1 MTTQTALPGF
11 ARTLLASSLLLAFAP
26 AWSQQ
31 AADNPPA
38 AASEVPASAAVPAA
52 ASAAPG
58 TDPATASVIV
68 LGSRGAARTALDAAA
83 PVGLISAKD
92 MQMAGPLELGK
103 LLQTLDPSF
112 NFSSTFI
119 SDGTD
124 IIRPATLR
132 SLGPDQL
139 LVLVNGKR
147 RHQQAL
153 VNVQQTIGR
162 GSAGTDINAIPM
174 SAIQRI
180 EVLRDGAAAQ
190 YGSDAIA
197 GVINIVLKQQTDSTQ
212 LSGSIGGTSEGG
224 GALRSASA
232 NTGWAIGDGGY
243 VNLTV
248 EGRRRGE
255 TNRAGLDTLRVNP
268 PRVTQRI
275 GDSLA
280 KDKYFWWNAALPAAG
295 GEFYSFGGVSHRS
308 GDSAGFF
315 RTAGDG
321 RNVPSVY
328 PNGFLPNIRTT
339 VKDDSF
345 AVGYRRDLAD
355 GWKADLSVNHG
366 RSELDFHEKE
376 TINISYWYEPKPGG
390 GIYAESP
397 LEADTG
403 ALKFRQTTVNAD
415 LRGPIEIGGR
425 EISFATGFEY
435 RRDGYAI
442 DAGDPVSYQYGRTNN
457 PAIVI
462 RDQLGGIAASGTQ
475 GFPGYTPATAVD
487 DSRHNIALYLDAE
500 HKLTRELLLGA
511 AVRWEK
517 YSDFG
522 STTTGKLSLR
532 YDPSKTVGLRSTVS
546 TGFRAPGVQ
555 QKFYSSVSTNLNAAG
570 VLTETL
576 TAREGSAV
584 TRAFGIPNLKQETS
598 KNASIGLV
606 LRPMSNFSLTA
617 DLWGIDIDNRIV
629 FSSNIAPESGP
640 CATAAACP
648 IRAIL
653 DPLKVGQAQ
662 FFTNAIDTQTRGL
675 DIVAEH
681 TTRWSGSTLVLSGQF
696 DFNRTKVVGRHS
708 DSPVLTG
715 TQLFDDAQ
723 VTLIE
728 RGQPRQHHVLS
739 ADYTRGAWNGNV
751 RANYYGEVQ
760 GQGFTAP
767 FVQTWDAKW
776 IADATLRY
784 NFSKAT
790 SVTLGANNLFNTFP
804 TKWDPVRAAP
814 FPQLGFTYCWE
825 TCPFGINGRS
835 WYARVDVAL

>member
-1 MTTQTALPGF
+1 MTTHTALPVF
-11 ARTLLASSLLLAFAP
+11 ARTLLAASLLLAFAP
-26 AWSQQ
+26 AWAQDSTDAAP
-31 AADNPPA
+31 AADPGA
-38 AASEVPASAAVPAA
+38 A
-52 ASAAPG
+52 
-58 TDPATASVIV
+58 PATASVVV

-83 PVGLISAKD
+83 PVGLISGKD

-197 GVINIVLKQQTDSTQ
+197 GVINIVLKQTTDSTQ
-212 LSGSIGGTSEGG
+212 LSGTVGGTSEGG

-255 TNRAGLDTLRVNP
+255 TNRAGLDTLRVDP

-280 KDKYFWWNAALPAAG
+280 KDKYFWWNAAVPAGG
-295 GEFYSFGGVSHRS
+295 GEFYTFGGVSHRS

-315 RTAGDG
+315 RTFDDG

-339 VKDDSF
+339 VKDGSL
-345 AVGYRRDLAD
+345 AVGYRRDLAA
-355 GWKADLSVNHG
+355 GWKADFSVNHG

-390 GIYAESP
+390 GIYAASP

-403 ALKFRQTTVNAD
+403 VLKFNQTTVNAD
-415 LRGPIEIGGR
+415 LRGPLQIGGR
-425 EISFATGFEY
+425 ELSFATGFEY

-442 DAGDPVSYQYGRTNN
+442 EAGDPVSYQYGRSNN

-462 RDQLGGIAASGTQ
+462 RDQNGGIAASGTQ

-487 DSRHNIALYLDAE
+487 DSRHNIALYADLE
-500 HKLTRELLLGA
+500 HKLTNQLLLGA

-532 YDPSKTVGLRSTVS
+532 YDPSKTVGLRSTLS

-555 QKFYSSVSTNLNAAG
+555 QKFYSSVSTNLNGAG

-598 KNASIGLV
+598 KNASVGIV
-606 LRPMSNFSLTA
+606 LRPTSSFSLTA
-617 DLWGIDIDNRIV
+617 DLWGIDIDDRIV

-640 CATAAACP
+640 CPTLAACP

-662 FFTNAIDTQTRGL
+662 FFTNAIDTETRGL

-681 TTRWSGSTLVLSGQF
+681 TSRWPGATLVLSGQL
-696 DFNRTKVVGRHS
+696 DFNRTKVAGRHS
-708 DSPVLTG
+708 DSPVLNG
-715 TQLFDDAQ
+715 AQLFDDAQ

-739 ADYTRGAWNGNV
+739 ADYTRGAWNGNL

-776 IADATLRY
+776 IVDATLRY
-784 NFSKAT
+784 NLSKTT
-790 SVTLGANNLFNTFP
+790 SLTVGSNNIFNTFP

-814 FPQLGFTYCWE
+814 FPQMGFTYCWE

-835 WYARVDVAL
+835 WYARVDVTL

>member
-1 MTTQTALPGF
+1 MTTPTALPGF
-11 ARTLLASSLLLAFAP
+11 TRTLLAASLLLAFAP

-31 AADNPPA
+31 AAD
-38 AASEVPASAAVPAA
+38 VPADTSAAAVPAA
-52 ASAAPG
+52 TPAADG
-58 TDPATASVIV
+58 TPATASVIV

-197 GVINIVLKQQTDSTQ
+197 GVINIVLKQTTDSTQ
-212 LSGSIGGTSEGG
+212 LSGSVGGTSEGG

-248 EGRRRGE
+248 EGRHRGE
-255 TNRAGLDTLRVNP
+255 TNRAGLDTLRVDP

-295 GEFYSFGGVSHRS
+295 GEFYSFGGVSHRT

-339 VKDDSF
+339 VKDGSF

-355 GWKADLSVNHG
+355 GWKADLSLNHG

-403 ALKFRQTTVNAD
+403 ALKFKQTTVNAD
-415 LRGPIEIGGR
+415 LRGPLQIGGR

-435 RRDGYAI
+435 RRDGYGI

-457 PAIVI
+457 PAIAI
-462 RDQLGGIAASGTQ
+462 RDQLGGVAASGTQ

-576 TAREGSAV
+576 TAREGSTV

-598 KNASIGLV
+598 KNASVGLV
-606 LRPMSNFSLTA
+606 LRPMPNFSLTA
-617 DLWGIDIDNRIV
+617 DLWGIDIKDRIV
-629 FSSNIAPESGP
+629 FSSNIAPESGA
-640 CATAAACP
+640 CASAAACP

-662 FFTNAIDTQTRGL
+662 FFTNAIDTRTRGL

-681 TTRWSGSTLVLSGQF
+681 TTRWTGSTLVLSGQF
-696 DFNRTKVVGRHS
+696 DFNRTKVAGRHS
-708 DSPVLTG
+708 DSPVLSG

-776 IADATLRY
+776 ILDATLRY
-784 NFSKAT
+784 NVSKAT

-835 WYARVDVAL
+835 WYARIDVTL

>member
-1 MTTQTALPGF
+1 MLDHHALPALRRTVLATALF
-11 ARTLLASSLLLAFAP
+11 LAFGTA
-26 AWSQQ
+26 Q
-31 AADNPPA
+31 AQETPPDTSGTTPA
-38 AASEVPASAAVPAA
+38 ANARQDDGGAM
-52 ASAAPG
+52 
-58 TDPATASVIV
+58 ASVIV
-68 LGSRGAARTALDAAA
+68 LGSRSAARTALDAAA

-92 MQMAGPLELGK
+92 MQMAGPQELGK

-112 NFSSTFI
+112 NFSTTFI

-174 SAIQRI
+174 AAIQRI

-197 GVINIVLKQQTDSTQ
+197 GVINIVLKQQTTDTQ
-212 LSGSIGGTSEGG
+212 LSGSVGGTTEGG
-224 GALRSASA
+224 GRLVSGSA
-232 NTGWAIGDGGY
+232 NTGWALGDGGF

-255 TNRAGLDTLRVNP
+255 TNRAGVDTLRVDP

-280 KDKYFWWNAALPAAG
+280 KDKYFWWNAAVPAAG
-295 GEFYSFGGVSHRS
+295 GEFYTFGGVSHRT
-308 GDSAGFF
+308 GDAAGFF
-315 RTAGDG
+315 RPTEDG
-321 RNVPSVY
+321 RNVPAVY
-328 PNGFLPNIRTT
+328 PQGFLPAIRTT
-339 VKDDSF
+339 VKDGS
-345 AVGYRRDLAD
+345 AAIGYRRDLA
-355 GWKADLSVNHG
+355 GEWKADLSVNHG
-366 RSELDFHEKE
+366 RSELGFREAN
-376 TINISYWYEPKPGG
+376 TINVSYWYEPKPGG

-397 LEADTG
+397 FEADTG
-403 ALKFRQTTVNAD
+403 ALKARQTTFNAD
-415 LRGPIEIGGR
+415 LRGPVDLLGR
-425 EISFATGFEY
+425 RLSFATGFEY

-457 PAIVI
+457 PAIAI
-462 RDQLGGIAASGTQ
+462 RDQTGGVAASGTQ
-475 GFPGYTPATAVD
+475 GFPGWTPATAVD
-487 DSRHNIALYLDAE
+487 EARHNIALYADVE
-500 HKLTRELLLGA
+500 HNLTRELLLGA

-522 STTTGKLSLR
+522 STTTGKLSMR
-532 YDPSKTVGLRSTVS
+532 YDPSRLVGLRGTVS

-584 TRAFGIPNLKQETS
+584 TRAFGIPNLKEEKS
-598 KNASIGLV
+598 KNASVGIV
-606 LRPMSNFSLTA
+606 LRPAQNFSLTA
-617 DLWGIDIDNRIV
+617 DVWGIDIDDRIV
-629 FSSNIAPESGP
+629 FSSNIAPESGA
-640 CATAAACP
+640 CATPAACP

-662 FFTNAIDTQTRGL
+662 FFTNAIDTRTRGL

-681 TTRWSGSTLVLSGQF
+681 TTRWTGSTLVLSGQF
-696 DFNRTKVVGRHS
+696 DFNRTEVKGRHS
-708 DSPVLTG
+708 LSPVLTG
-715 TQLFDDAQ
+715 PQLFDDAQ

-739 ADYTRGAWNGNV
+739 ADYTQGAWNANV
-751 RANYYGEVQ
+751 RANWYGEVQ
-760 GQGFTAP
+760 GQGFTP
-767 FVQTWDAKW
+767 GYIQTWEGKW
-776 IADATLRY
+776 IADATVRY
-784 NFSKAT
+784 NLTKTASLT
-790 SVTLGANNLFNTFP
+790 VGSNNLFNTFP
-804 TKWDPVRAAP
+804 TKWDPVKAAP

-825 TCPFGINGRS
+825 TCPFGVNGRS

>member
-1 MTTQTALPGF
+1 MTKHTALPAF
-11 ARTLLASSLLLAFAP
+11 APTLLASSLLLAFAP
-26 AWSQQ
+26 AWAQEGSG
-31 AADNPPA
+31 
-38 AASEVPASAAVPAA
+38 
-52 ASAAPG
+52 AAPADDPG
-58 TDPATASVIV
+58 ASPATASVVV

-83 PVGLISAKD
+83 PVGLISGKD

-255 TNRAGLDTLRVNP
+255 TNRAGLDTLRVDP

-280 KDKYFWWNAALPAAG
+280 KDKYFWWNAAVPAGG
-295 GEFYSFGGVSHRS
+295 GEFYTFGGVSHRS

-315 RTAGDG
+315 RTADDG

-339 VKDDSF
+339 VKDGSF
-345 AVGYRRDLAD
+345 AVGYRRDLAG

-376 TINISYWYEPKPGG
+376 TINISYWYEPRPGG

-403 ALKFRQTTVNAD
+403 VLKFKQTTVNAD
-415 LRGPIEIGGR
+415 LRGPIQIGGR
-425 EISFATGFEY
+425 DISFATGFEY
-435 RRDGYAI
+435 RRDGYGI
-442 DAGDPVSYQYGRTNN
+442 EAGDPVSYQYGRSNN

-462 RDQLGGIAASGTQ
+462 RDQNGGIAASGTQ

-500 HKLTRELLLGA
+500 HKLTNQLLLGA

-522 STTTGKLSLR
+522 STSTGKLSLR
-532 YDPSKTVGLRSTVS
+532 YDPSKTVGLRSTLS

-555 QKFYSSVSTNLNAAG
+555 QKFYSSVSTNLNGAG

-598 KNASIGLV
+598 KNASVGIV
-606 LRPMSNFSLTA
+606 LRPASNFSLTA
-617 DLWGIDIDNRIV
+617 DLWGIDIDDRIV

-640 CATAAACP
+640 CATLAACP
-648 IRAIL
+648 IKAIL

-681 TTRWSGSTLVLSGQF
+681 TTRWPGSTLVLSGQF
-696 DFNRTKVVGRHS
+696 DFNRTRVVGRHS
-708 DSPVLTG
+708 DSPVLSG

-739 ADYTRGAWNGNV
+739 ADYTRGAWNGNL

-776 IADATLRY
+776 IVDATLRY
-784 NFSKAT
+784 NLSKAT
-790 SVTLGANNLFNTFP
+790 SVTLGSNNIFNTFP
-804 TKWDPVRAAP
+804 SKWDPVRAAP
-814 FPQLGFTYCWE
+814 FPQMGFTYCWE

>member
-1 MTTQTALPGF
+1 MTQHRAVPVFT
-11 ARTLLASSLLLAFAP
+11 RTLLASSLFLAFAP
-26 AWSQQ
+26 AWSQETP
-31 AADNPPA
+31 AEPPA
-38 AASEVPASAAVPAA
+38 AQAAPAPAQPAA
-52 ASAAPG
+52 DSG
-58 TDPATASVIV
+58 MASVVV
-68 LGSRGAARTALDAAA
+68 LGSRSTARTALDSAA
-83 PVGLISAKD
+83 PVGLISGKD
-92 MQMAGPLELGK
+92 MAMAGPVELGK

-112 NFSSTFI
+112 NFSTTFI

-197 GVINIVLKQQTDSTQ
+197 GVINIVLKNQTNETQ
-212 LSGSIGGTSEGG
+212 LSGTVGGTTEGG
-224 GALRSASA
+224 GELRQGSV
-232 NTGWAIGDGGY
+232 NKGWTIGDGGY
-243 VNLTV
+243 VNLTA
-248 EGRRRGE
+248 EARYRGE
-255 TNRAGLDTLRVNP
+255 TNRAGVDTLRVDP

-280 KDKYFWWNAALPAAG
+280 KDQYFWWNSAIPVASD
-295 GEFYSFGGVSHRS
+295 GEVYVFGGVSHRT
-308 GDSAGFF
+308 GDSSGFY
-315 RTAGDG
+315 RSKGDG
-321 RNVPSVY
+321 RNVPAVY

-339 VKDDSF
+339 VKDASL
-345 AVGYRRDLAD
+345 AVGYRRDLPNE
-355 GWKADLSVNHG
+355 WKADFSVNHG

-376 TINISYWYEPKPGG
+376 TINVSYWYEPKPGG

-403 ALKFRQTTVNAD
+403 KLKFKQTTLNAD
-415 LRGPIEIGGR
+415 LRGPLDVFGR
-425 EISFATGFEY
+425 KVNFATGFEW

-457 PAIVI
+457 PAIAI
-462 RDQLGGIAASGTQ
+462 KDQTGGAAASGTQ
-475 GFPGYTPATAVD
+475 GFPGYTPGTAVD
-487 DSRHNIALYLDAE
+487 DARHNIALYADVE
-500 HKLTRELLLGA
+500 HNITPQLLVGA
-511 AVRWEK
+511 AARWER

-532 YDPSKTVGLRSTVS
+532 YDPTRQVGFRGTLS
-546 TGFRAPGVQ
+546 TGFRAPSVQ

-584 TRAFGIPNLKQETS
+584 TKAFGIPNLKEETS
-598 KNASIGLV
+598 KNGSVGIV
-606 LRPMSNFSLTA
+606 LRPVSNFSLTA
-617 DLWGIDIDNRIV
+617 DLWRIDIDNRIV
-629 FSSNIAPESGP
+629 FSSNIAPESGA

-648 IRAIL
+648 IKAIL

-662 FFTNAIDTQTRGL
+662 FFTNAIDTETKGL
-675 DIVAEH
+675 DIVADH
-681 TTRWSGSTLVLSGQF
+681 TTRWPGSTLVLSAQL
-696 DFNRTKVVGRHS
+696 DFNRTTVTGRHS

-715 TQLFDDAQ
+715 TQLFDDSQ

-728 RGQPRQHHVLS
+728 RGQPRQHHVVA
-739 ADYTRGAWNGNV
+739 ADYTTGKWNGNV

-767 FVQTWDAKW
+767 FIQTWDAKW
-776 IADATLRY
+776 IVDATVRY
-784 NFSKAT
+784 NFSKST
-790 SVTLGANNLFNTFP
+790 SLTVGSNNIFNTFP
-804 TKWDPVRAAP
+804 TKWDPVKAAP

-835 WYARVDVAL
+835 WSARLDVAL